1 MEYKVCS
8 KCGKELLI
16 SEFVNSSGSILKQ
29 CKQCR
34 EKGRIEAA
42 KYRKYHPE
50 KIKERRIK
58 YTETHRDEI
67 LQKSKAYYWS
77 NREDVLERQKTN
89 IKRREYRIAHREKIN
104 DYSSKWQKEH
114 RELANKRSREYR
126 VRNKDRYLEL
136 NRASINRRTR
146 ELRDAYIRQT
156 LIQGG
161 FNPQDI
167 TPDLIMLKR
176 ASIQLNR
183 AINNSKE

>member
-8 KCGKELLI
+8 KCGKELPI